1 MRNQSHAPKITIVPQ
16 QLGKTERQLN
26 KSFALE
32 DISART
38 QARPLLQSS
47 SRVNIEAVEAVEA
60 ELAINSKVEQVS
72 LESFSQMSPNSEGSD
87 TK

>member
-1 MRNQSHAPKITIVPQ
+1 ME
-16 QLGKTERQLN
+16 GQLN
-26 KSFALE
+26 KNFAVE

-72 LESFSQMSPNSEGSD
+72 LESFSQMSPKSEGSD

>member
-1 MRNQSHAPKITIVPQ
+1 M
-16 QLGKTERQLN
+16 ERQLN
-26 KSFALE
+26 KNFALE
-32 DISART
+32 DISTRT

-47 SRVNIEAVEAVEA
+47 SRVNIEAVEA

>member
-1 MRNQSHAPKITIVPQ
+1 M
-16 QLGKTERQLN
+16 EWQLN
-26 KSFALE
+26 KNFAVE
-32 DISART
+32 DISARS

>member
-1 MRNQSHAPKITIVPQ
+1 MRNQSHAPKITIVPE
-16 QLGKTERQLN
+16 QLGKMERQLN
-26 KSFALE
+26 KNFALE
-32 DISART
+32 DICART

-47 SRVNIEAVEAVEA
+47 SRVNTEAVEA

-87 TK
+87 TE